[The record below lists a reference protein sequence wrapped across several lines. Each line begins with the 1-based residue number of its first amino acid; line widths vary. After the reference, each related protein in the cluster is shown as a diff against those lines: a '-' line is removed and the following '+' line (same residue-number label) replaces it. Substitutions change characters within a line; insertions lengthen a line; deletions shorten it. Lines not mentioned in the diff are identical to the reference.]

1 MGVSKDQAR
10 RKGTKGVKVSR
21 APRVLGA
28 PRSPSLKNTEKDV
41 SDGFLLTSNMHKI
54 HYCWVG
60 RMALLHHKIIK

>member
-54 HYCWVG
+54 HYC
-60 RMALLHHKIIK
+60 